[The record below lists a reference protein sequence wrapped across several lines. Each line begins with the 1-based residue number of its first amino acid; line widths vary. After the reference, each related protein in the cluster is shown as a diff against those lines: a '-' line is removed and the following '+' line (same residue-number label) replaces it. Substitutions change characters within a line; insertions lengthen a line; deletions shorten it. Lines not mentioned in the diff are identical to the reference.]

1 MKDGFTRAWSSAW
14 QLGHN
19 EVSAELTSPAGS
31 GFYVYPGFGL

>member
-1 MKDGFTRAWSSAW
+1 MWVWSSVL

-19 EVSAELTSPAGS
+19 EVSAELTSPAGA

>member
-1 MKDGFTRAWSSAW
+1 MGVWSSAL

-19 EVSAELTSPAGS
+19 EVSAELTPPAAA